1 MLNKIYLFLVIIFS
15 FILAQNDNDLNQKK
29 LKDVSPHW
37 PVIVNNTLDDSSS
50 FDKVL
55 IKDSTQLISEGF
67 RVQILATRY
76 FEYADSLAI
85 SISNQIA
92 DSVYVEFEVP
102 NYKVRVGDFIHRDS
116 AESLQQ
122 ELLNMGYK
130 SAWILRS
137 RITAQKADRKS
148 VV

>member
-1 MLNKIYLFLVIIFS
+1 MHNRTHLFLLIIVS
-15 FILAQNDNDLNQKK
+15 FILAQNHNDLNQKK
-29 LKDVSPHW
+29 LKDVTPNW

-50 FDKVL
+50 FDMVL

-76 FEYADSLAI
+76 FEYADSIAI
-85 SISNQIA
+85 SISKRIT

-102 NYKVRVGDFIHRDS
+102 NYKVRVGDFINRDS

-137 RITAQKADRKS
+137 RITAQKPE
-148 VV
+148 

>member
-1 MLNKIYLFLVIIFS
+1 MLNNIYFFLVIIFS

-50 FDKVL
+50 FDMVL

-85 SISNQIA
+85 SISNQIT

-122 ELLNMGYK
+122 ELLYMGYK

-137 RITAQKADRKS
+137 RITAQKAE
-148 VV
+148 

>member
-1 MLNKIYLFLVIIFS
+1 MLNNIYFFLVIIFS

-50 FDKVL
+50 FDMVL

-85 SISNQIA
+85 SISNQIT

-102 NYKVRVGDFIHRDS
+102 NYKVRVGDFIYRDS

-122 ELLNMGYK
+122 ELLDMGYK
-130 SAWILRS
+130 STWILRS
-137 RITAQKADRKS
+137 RITAQKAE
-148 VV
+148 